1 MFLFKPKKPE
11 EEKKS
16 EVSQANI
23 DLEII
28 TNMNQEFALSLELKE
43 TLNTALKVIIGRIN
57 AQAANIFLINEQK
70 KKLLGLSQ
78 KILARKF
85 NLKPDFSNVSFT
97 KNIEEIQPGL
107 VYETVA
113 ENLDVKRGLLKKVGF
128 DIEEGKLLTNSSSFL
143 PSEIHPNAVGFHF
156 FNPIHAIRLVEFST
170 QFSENSE
177 ELELLITGLVEK
189 LDFDVVTVKE
199 NRGYIGNFILFHEI
213 SNALKLIDVYGY
225 NLRDIERVSSFIGKT
240 YSVFEVID
248 LVGVDVTKFIIEN
261 LKQENE
267 SIYLSPSLENAISA
281 GVLGKKNKTSFRKF
295 IL

>member
-1 MFLFKPKKPE
+1 
-11 EEKKS
+11 
-16 EVSQANI
+16 
-23 DLEII
+23 
-28 TNMNQEFALSLELKE
+28 MN
-43 TLNTALKVIIGRIN
+43 KVINVLGCGVMGRQISALLTCLN
-57 AQAANIFLINEQK
+57 YDVHIFDRSINEKK

-85 NLKPDFSNVSFT
+85 NLKCDFSDVKFIN
-97 KNIEEIQPGL
+97 NIEDIQSGL

-113 ENLDVKRGLLKKVGF
+113 ENLDVKRGL
-128 DIEEGKLLTNSSSFL
+128 IEKLDFEIEKGKLLTNSSSFL

-156 FNPIHAIRLVEFST
+156 FNPIHVIKLVEFST
-170 QFSENSE
+170 QFSENNE
-177 ELELLITGLVEK
+177 ELDLLISGLEEK
-189 LDFDVVTVKE
+189 LKFDVVKVKE
-199 NRGYIGNFILFHEI
+199 NRGYIGNYILFHEI

-225 NLRDIERVSSFIGKT
+225 SLKDIEKVSSFIGKT

-261 LKQENE
+261 LKQEND
-267 SIYLSPSLENAISA
+267 SIYISPSLENAISA

>member
-1 MFLFKPKKPE
+1 MNN
-11 EEKKS
+11 
-16 EVSQANI
+16 VINI
-23 DLEII
+23 LGCGVMGRQIA
-28 TNMNQEFALSLELKE
+28 ALL
-43 TLNTALKVIIGRIN
+43 TCLNYDVH
-57 AQAANIFLINEQK
+57 IFDRSINEQK

-85 NLKPDFSNVSFT
+85 NLKCDFSNINFT
-97 KNIEEIQPGL
+97 KNIEQIQPGL

-113 ENLDVKRGLLKKVGF
+113 ENLDVKRGLLKKIGF

-170 QFSENSE
+170 QFSENNE
-177 ELELLITGLVEK
+177 ELEILIAGLVEK
-189 LDFDVVTVKE
+189 LDFDVVNVKE

-225 NLRDIERVSSFIGKT
+225 NLKDIERVSSFIGKT

-267 SIYLSPSLENAISA
+267 SIYLSPSLENAITA